1 MNSEMQI
8 HLQKVKFYGY
18 HGLDAGE
25 EITGGEFEVS
35 LTACYSPF
43 HLPILKIEETLDYT
57 LLLEIV
63 RERMKKPAHL
73 LETLATEIAGE
84 IIAKFSTVTN
94 VKISISKLHPP
105 IRNFEGSVGVTFKI
119 KRD

>member
-1 MNSEMQI
+1 MNAEMQI

-35 LTACYSPF
+35 LITYYLPVN
-43 HLPILKIEETLDYT
+43 LPINKIDETLDYT

-63 RERMKKPAHL
+63 RQRMKKPAHL

-84 IIAKFSTVTN
+84 IIAKFSMVTS
-94 VKISISKLHPP
+94 VEISISKLHPP
-105 IRNFEGSVGVTFKI
+105 VKNFEGSVGVTFKL